1 MASNV
6 VERSFT
12 SNMQHGEEAAAV
24 QCVKVMQLRKNR
36 VWSVRKTGVAIAAS
50 SSKSQSVIVELGLAF
65 PNLKTDRETEL
76 VVVRGFNSKIVGL
89 MNNSAPGVRVAT
101 WILPPRWLIRTV
113 CELRLVLE
121 PIFDG
126 DSIFGLLF
134 TSK

>member
-1 MASNV
+1 MCHS
-6 VERSFT
+6 
-12 SNMQHGEEAAAV
+12 
-24 QCVKVMQLRKNR
+24 VKVMQLRKNR

-76 VVVRGFNSKIVGL
+76 VVVRSANSKIVGL
-89 MNNSAPGVRVAT
+89 MNFAPGGGVRVAT

-113 CELRLVLE
+113 CELRLVLG
-121 PIFDG
+121 PFFDR
-126 DSIFGLLF
+126 DSILRLLI